1 MLLFFLAGEM
11 LSSDNE
17 VIIVGCKQAVVRTIA
32 PGGRH
37 IFYFHIFAGIIGD
50 KVAYH
55 TVPFFYSSHTFGIMK
70 QIAISAAQLIQ
81 ITHIQGFILINGKY
95 LFHHRI
101 GRFSPVEQITR
112 AAVGHQQRSAECIII
127 IERDK
132 IKLVAGVEIKIEI
145 V

>member
-1 MLLFFLAGEM
+1 MLLFFLVGEM

-55 TVPFFYSSHTFGIMK
+55 TVPFFYSTHTFGIMK

-81 ITHIQGFILINGKY
+81 ITHIQGLIPSMASI
-95 LFHHRI
+95 FFTI
-101 GRFSPVEQITR
+101 GLDDFPQLSKSRVPL
-112 AAVGHQQRSAECIII
+112 
-127 IERDK
+127 
-132 IKLVAGVEIKIEI
+132 LVISSEVPS
-145 V
+145 VLS